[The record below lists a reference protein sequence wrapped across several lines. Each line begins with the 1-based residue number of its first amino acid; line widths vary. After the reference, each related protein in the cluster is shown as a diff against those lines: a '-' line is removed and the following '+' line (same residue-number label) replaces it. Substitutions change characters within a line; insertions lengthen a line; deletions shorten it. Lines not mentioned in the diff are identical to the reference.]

1 MPSPPGALGVLL
13 DAEVIER
20 TAFED
25 HVRETVR
32 ITVEPGW
39 STDVYVLVPH
49 GRGSGPWPGAL
60 CLHGHGRGK
69 DDLVGIDRGDPQRR
83 ATIDALHEDYA
94 LRYVRRGYVTATI
107 GMRLIG
113 DRGLARGAKRR
124 DPCDN
129 AYFQATMFGRVPAAL
144 DAWDARR
151 VLDLLA
157 SRPEVARDAAGP
169 RLGCVGLSYGGRAT
183 MYVAALDERV
193 RVAVVSGALN
203 CFRERLVSFTGCGS
217 QFVTGLFRLGDTGEV
232 LASIAPRPLLLELG
246 SRDGTSPA
254 IFAEDLVQT
263 IAQAYTVAHAPDR
276 LALDLFEGEH
286 WFSGRLADAWLDR
299 WL

>member
-1 MPSPPGALGVLL
+1 
-13 DAEVIER
+13 
-20 TAFED
+20 
-25 HVRETVR
+25 
-32 ITVEPGW
+32 
-39 STDVYVLVPH
+39 
-49 GRGSGPWPGAL
+49 
-60 CLHGHGRGK
+60 
-69 DDLVGIDRGDPQRR
+69 
-83 ATIDALHEDYA
+83 
-94 LRYVRRGYVTATI
+94 
-107 GMRLIG
+107 
-113 DRGLARGAKRR
+113 
-124 DPCDN
+124 
-129 AYFQATMFGRVPAAL
+129 MFGRVPAAL

-203 CFRERLVSFTGCGS
+203 CFRERLVSFAGCGS
-217 QFVTGLFRLGDTGEV
+217 QFVPGLFTLGDTGKV

-254 IFAEDLVQT
+254 IFAEDLIQT
-263 IAQAYTVAHAPDR
+263 ITRAYAAVQAPDR

-286 WFSGRLADAWLDR
+286 WFSGRLADGWLDR